1 MFEALVITLRE
12 GMEAALVLA
21 IALAMLRRRGATHL
35 RGALFAGAAVAL
47 VLSVVGAALAIR
59 VTYNEELAEG
69 VAMLVGSLLVVS
81 LVWWMW
87 RAAPHMKEEIES
99 GVMRAAGG
107 GGSATGLFLFAFG
120 MVFREGVETAIFLS
134 AAGLNS
140 RGLALW
146 LGALLGLAIAVGF
159 GALFARGALRIP
171 LKPFFSFTSAVLLLV
186 ALRLFVGGLHELS
199 EAQVLPSSR
208 AEMALIGPIVRS
220 ELLLFAF
227 TVGLAAAW
235 LAFAKRPAAAP
246 AEAAASG
253 PDARRARAE
262 RARDDARR
270 RWTGFLGL
278 VVVAFLA
285 TAFVRTSRAPERPPA
300 EPLAAEAG
308 AVSLDPAALPD
319 RHPRFFEAELAAGP
333 VRIFAVRVDGSVRVC
348 LDACEICGAKGYFEQ
363 GGSMVCRNCMSPIVL
378 KSIGRSGGCNP
389 IPLSSRESGGRI
401 VISTADLEAALPK
414 LRGR

>member
-1 MFEALVITLRE
+1 MTL
-12 GMEAALVLA
+12 
-21 IALAMLRRRGATHL
+21 I
-35 RGALFAGAAVAL
+35 
-47 VLSVVGAALAIR
+47 
-59 VTYNEELAEG
+59 
-69 VAMLVGSLLVVS
+69 
-81 LVWWMW
+81 
-87 RAAPHMKEEIES
+87 
-99 GVMRAAGG
+99 
-107 GGSATGLFLFAFG
+107 
-120 MVFREGVETAIFLS
+120 
-134 AAGLNS
+134 
-140 RGLALW
+140 
-146 LGALLGLAIAVGF
+146 
-159 GALFARGALRIP
+159 
-171 LKPFFSFTSAVLLLV
+171 
-186 ALRLFVGGLHELS
+186 
-199 EAQVLPSSR
+199 
-208 AEMALIGPIVRS
+208 

-401 VISTADLEAALPK
+401 VVSTADLEAALPK

>member
-1 MFEALVITLRE
+1 
-12 GMEAALVLA
+12 MEAALVLA

-35 RGALFAGAAVAL
+35 RG
-47 VLSVVGAALAIR
+47 
-59 VTYNEELAEG
+59 
-69 VAMLVGSLLVVS
+69 
-81 LVWWMW
+81 
-87 RAAPHMKEEIES
+87 
-99 GVMRAAGG
+99 
-107 GGSATGLFLFAFG
+107 
-120 MVFREGVETAIFLS
+120 AIFLS

-270 RWTGFLGL
+270 R
-278 VVVAFLA
+278 
-285 TAFVRTSRAPERPPA
+285 
-300 EPLAAEAG
+300 
-308 AVSLDPAALPD
+308 
-319 RHPRFFEAELAAGP
+319 
-333 VRIFAVRVDGSVRVC
+333 
-348 LDACEICGAKGYFEQ
+348 
-363 GGSMVCRNCMSPIVL
+363 
-378 KSIGRSGGCNP
+378 
-389 IPLSSRESGGRI
+389 
-401 VISTADLEAALPK
+401 
-414 LRGR
+414 